1 MRNIERYDFMAD
13 NMTPEQ
19 RRKNMVAIKSV
30 SKLESIVASEL
41 WKQGYRFRRNTKGMY
56 GKPDISIKKYKI
68 VIFIDSCFWHQCP
81 LHGNM
86 PKSNVEFWEK
96 KLARNIERDEE
107 VSDYYKSKGWNIK
120 RIWEHEVKQDL
131 EKVIKEL
138 SDFIDSA
145 KKHYNSKL

>member
-41 WKQGYRFRRNTKGMY
+41 WRQGYRFRRNTKDMY

-107 VSDYYKSKGWNIK
+107 VNDYYKSKDWNIK

-131 EKVIKEL
+131 DKVIKEL
-138 SDFIDSA
+138 TEFIEVA
-145 KKHYNSKL
+145 KRL